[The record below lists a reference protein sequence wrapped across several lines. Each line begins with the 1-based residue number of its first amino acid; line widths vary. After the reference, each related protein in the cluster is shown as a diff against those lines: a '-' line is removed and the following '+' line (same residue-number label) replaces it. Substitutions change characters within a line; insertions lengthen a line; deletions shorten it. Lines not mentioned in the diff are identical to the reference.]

1 MTQLSVV
8 SKDASQ
14 GQLPAWAAN
23 STSTHPPAQHMH
35 AQAHGADQVA
45 LLNNPHLLPVVGLA
59 GCAAGSP
66 SPALLHQVLAPAAQQ
81 QRVELE
87 HSLLPLTASDSSQ
100 PRQLR
105 PRLELPLPLASVH
118 CQGVEQHA
126 GQGQHLLAAP
136 RASPQGQHLSGAP
149 AGQSSSSSSRPQ
161 APGLPAPAVHH
172 QQPCSSLPLAS
183 SPLPLHPDTSPEA
196 TAHSLAGHAAVPGVK
211 PAPPPPAVPIP
222 ASPGASSEAAAEG
235 AIPQPIMIIC
245 CVSAALT
252 LASCVFNTLL
262 PVYMVTELKMSM
274 RSMGMFEGVLEA
286 ISYVVRMFSGVV
298 SDMMS
303 SRKTAI
309 TAGFALGALAK
320 FGVVGSSTVAQLF
333 ASKAVDRLANGVQA
347 APRDALISDLAP
359 AASRSACFGF
369 AQSLRKW
376 GSFVGAGLSFLL
388 MKASGNNY
396 KLIFLMAATVSVAS
410 CLAFVVLV
418 PNHSRPLTP
427 QQQAAADQQ
436 AAYSAQQAQL
446 QAAATAAKPS
456 QPGSS
461 SSSGHGQAGVP
472 GDLAAV
478 RESGAGLRGAAG
490 LALAAPLLPRPEPQ
504 GRSAGQLLADVRN
517 MGPDFYRM
525 LLTVSLYGMGHIAEA
540 LLEAR
545 AIEVGFGKAEST
557 LVVCCLAFVIFL
569 VAYPLGRLDDRY
581 GPRVTFAVGMTAL
594 ILGNLTLLMSGAHPH
609 AVFLACAFLGVHWGV
624 IQGPMLSIVVGL
636 APASLRGTAFGI
648 FYTVMAAT
656 ALAANTLYGSLW
668 TMLGAPAMFA
678 TSATLMT
685 ATLPM
690 FGDWQCS
697 RALRSTAL
705 NSEFCVMET
714 SDAAASATPPEMPE
728 AASPSSLPQQSLGMM
743 AATALT
749 WLCIQA
755 WQRLTA
761 AAARANAWASG
772 PTGKALHLQL
782 RGATGSARM
791 LALVVPFARAVGSES
806 LTALYARTFERA
818 AFGFAKMY
826 LFCLFMRV
834 LLSWFPGIDWNAN
847 PWTFLRLITEPYLQI
862 YRGILPPLFGQL
874 DFTPLFGFLILQV
887 RTSHAQP

>member
-1 MTQLSVV
+1 
-8 SKDASQ
+8 
-14 GQLPAWAAN
+14 
-23 STSTHPPAQHMH
+23 MH

-87 HSLLPLTASDSSQ
+87 HSLLPPTASDSSQ

-196 TAHSLAGHAAVPGVK
+196 AAHSLAGHAAVPGVK

-222 ASPGASSEAAAEG
+222 ASPAASSEAAAEG

-461 SSSGHGQAGVP
+461 SSNGHGQAGVR

-490 LALAAPLLPRPEPQ
+490 LALAAPLLPRPQPQ

-648 FYTVMAAT
+648 FYSVMAAT

-685 ATLPM
+685 ATLV
-690 FGDWQCS
+690 
-697 RALRSTAL
+697 ALPWLLPASMRQPKQGAGAAGAPTP
-705 NSEFCVMET
+705 
-714 SDAAASATPPEMPE
+714 AAA
-728 AASPSSLPQQSLGMM
+728 
-743 AATALT
+743 
-749 WLCIQA
+749 
-755 WQRLTA
+755 
-761 AAARANAWASG
+761 
-772 PTGKALHLQL
+772 
-782 RGATGSARM
+782 
-791 LALVVPFARAVGSES
+791 
-806 LTALYARTFERA
+806 
-818 AFGFAKMY
+818 
-826 LFCLFMRV
+826 
-834 LLSWFPGIDWNAN
+834 
-847 PWTFLRLITEPYLQI
+847 
-862 YRGILPPLFGQL
+862 
-874 DFTPLFGFLILQV
+874 
-887 RTSHAQP
+887 